1 MLHTNTYC
9 TTVVC
14 TAPCPS
20 ERPCV
25 CIALDMAAVN
35 SGRVYDRASV
45 ITPFFH
51 DTKIDTVSMDEII
64 ATLKI
69 NSNGQSILP
78 AVLNYSRTAPGAMS
92 TIPNPEGVV
101 I

>member
-1 MLHTNTYC
+1 
-9 TTVVC
+9 
-14 TAPCPS
+14 
-20 ERPCV
+20 
-25 CIALDMAAVN
+25 
-35 SGRVYDRASV
+35 
-45 ITPFFH
+45 
-51 DTKIDTVSMDEII
+51 MDEII